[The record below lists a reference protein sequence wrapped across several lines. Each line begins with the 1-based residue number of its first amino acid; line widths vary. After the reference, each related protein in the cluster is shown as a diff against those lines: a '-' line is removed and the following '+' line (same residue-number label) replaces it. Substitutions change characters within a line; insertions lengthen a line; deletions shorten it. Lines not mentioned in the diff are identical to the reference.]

1 MAGNQEAVLAPADLP
16 PQPWFKQLW
25 AIRET
30 LVIILTPILL
40 LPLPIFGASR
50 EASCAYVILIMAIYW
65 MTEALPMAV
74 TALLPVVMMPW
85 LDVMSSKQL
94 CQNYLKDANMLFFGG
109 LLIAVAVEKWG
120 LHKRVALRV
129 LMLVGSKPV
138 WILFGFMSVTGF
150 LSMWLS
156 NTACAAMMIPIAC
169 AVLKELNEHRL
180 GQRQHPKSN
189 DMEMQPMNGVDEA
202 PAEGANNDIKGATVV
217 VLDGKKK
224 HHTSISESEK
234 QPLNMSEEQ
243 MKIQWEKEDKEFRCF
258 AASLKLCVAY
268 ASNVGGTGTLIGC
281 GPNIVLKGM
290 ADSIYGPDNGIDF
303 TSWFILAF
311 PNMLL
316 DLLCAWLS
324 LVFIFIG
331 RNAFKRDKN
340 DEKKSENEED
350 VSANAVIRREYVR
363 LGTMTFAEASVMVA
377 FIVLAMLWLFKA
389 PGFMPGWLTLM
400 PYHKEGAYVTD
411 SSVAITICVLL
422 FIMPSEFPNYLCFG
436 RCHKNTSRPPGPAK
450 PLLDWPTVNKQMPWS
465 VILLLGGGFALADA
479 CKESG
484 LSKAIGNALISF
496 QALPPA
502 LVVLIMVVIATAFT
516 TFTSNVSTTTILLP
530 ITSQLANAIQVN
542 PLYLMLPVTI
552 SASFSYILPVSTP
565 PNAIVYAYGDITM
578 MDMIKTGL
586 VNCAIHIAL
595 LQLAINTWG
604 YAFFD
609 LGTYPSWAPLTIH
622 PNATLAMNGTDVFL
636 FTTPAHNIT
645 LSAL

>member
-1 MAGNQEAVLAPADLP
+1 MADQQTVDTAHSMPLH
-16 PQPWFKQLW
+16 KQLW

-30 LVIILTPILL
+30 LIIILTPLLL
-40 LPLPIFGASR
+40 LPIPIAGASR
-50 EASCAYVILIMAIYW
+50 EASCAYVILIMAVYW

-85 LDVMSSKQL
+85 LNVMSSKQL

-169 AVLKELNEHRL
+169 AVLKELDEHRL
-180 GQRQHPKSN
+180 GQRNNHKTN
-189 DMEMQPMNGVDEA
+189 DMELQPMNGKVEEMN
-202 PAEGANNDIKGATVV
+202 PADGANNDAKGATVI

-224 HHTSISESEK
+224 HTTSISEAEK
-234 QPLNMSEEQ
+234 QPLNVNPEQ
-243 MKIQWEKEDKEFRCF
+243 QQIQWEKEDKEFKAF
-258 AASLKLCVAY
+258 ACALKLCVAY

-290 ADSIYGPDNGIDF
+290 ADNLYGPDNGIDF

-311 PNMLL
+311 PNMIL
-316 DLLCAWLS
+316 DLAFAWLS

-331 RNAFKRDKN
+331 RNAFKK
-340 DEKKSENEED
+340 EPKKPPRTDGGEEEIT
-350 VSANAVIRREYVR
+350 ANAVIRREYER
-363 LGTMTFAEASVMVA
+363 LGAMTFAEASVMVM
-377 FIVLAMLWLFKA
+377 FIILAMLWLFKA
-389 PGFMPGWLTLM
+389 PGFMPGWLMLM
-400 PYHKEGAYVTD
+400 PPHKEGAYVTD

-422 FIMPSEFPNYLCFG
+422 FIMPSKFPNYLCFG
-436 RCHKNTSRPPGPAK
+436 LCKKSKRKLGPAP

-496 QALPPA
+496 AVLPPA
-502 LVVLIMVVIATAFT
+502 LVVLIMVVIGTVFT

-542 PLYLMLPVTI
+542 PLYLMMPVTI

-578 MDMIKTGL
+578 IDMIKTGL
-586 VNCAIHIAL
+586 VNCAVHIAL
-595 LQLAINTWG
+595 LQLAVNTWG

-609 LGTYPSWAPLTIH
+609 FGTYPSWAPRPAGSLNGSLLFNDTS
-622 PNATLAMNGTDVFL
+622 PVSLFNLNAVNGTVTF
-636 FTTPAHNIT
+636 
-645 LSAL
+645 